1 MKYLGWIDR
10 KTKRTESFSI
20 RIRKRDMTGDLASLS
35 VAEIRAGLD
44 EKKFSCVELTKAS
57 LDKAARLSD
66 LNCFTL
72 ISHETALKSAEQIDS
87 LIKAGKRAPLLG
99 VPVGIKD
106 VICTKGVRTTA
117 ASKILENFIP
127 PYDATVVRKLITA
140 GAVSIGKMNMDEF
153 AMGSSNENSA
163 FGPVRNPWNPEY
175 VPGGSSGGSAA
186 AVAAGIC
193 PITLGTDTGGSI
205 RQPAAFCG
213 IVGLKPTYG
222 RVSRYGVIAY
232 ASSLDQVGAFARN
245 VHDCAIATQ
254 AICGVDPN
262 DATSA
267 DQPVPNFAEHLGR
280 SIKGLRIGVPKEYF
294 IDGLAPEVK
303 EATGKALKVL
313 EGLGA
318 IPVEITLPHT
328 ELAVAVYYIL
338 APAEASSNLARYDGI
353 RYGHRAK
360 GNLDLKSLYC
370 KSRSEGFGR
379 EVQRR
384 ILVGTYVLSSGFYDA
399 FYVKAQKVRS
409 LIVRDFHDAFKDSC
423 DLIVSPTT
431 PTPPF
436 KLGEKVSDPLTMY
449 LNDLFTI
456 PVNLAG
462 LPGLSVP
469 CGFSNNGLPIGL
481 QLIGKPWDEATL
493 LQVASAYEGATSWH
507 TRQTKGAL

>member
-1 MKYLGWIDR
+1 
-10 KTKRTESFSI
+10 
-20 RIRKRDMTGDLASLS
+20 MTDLASLS
-35 VAEIRAGLD
+35 VSEIREGLD
-44 EKKFSCVELTKAS
+44 TKRFSSVELTKAC
-57 LDKAARLSD
+57 LDKTARLSN
-66 LNCFTL
+66 LNCFTT
-72 ISHETALKSAEQIDS
+72 ISDEAALKSAEEIDV
-87 LIKAGKRAPLLG
+87 LIRAGKTSPLLG
-99 VPVGIKD
+99 IPLGIKD

-117 ASKILENFIP
+117 GSKILENFIP
-127 PYDATVVRKLITA
+127 PYDATVVRKLKTA
-140 GAVSIGKMNMDEF
+140 GTVSLGKLNMDEF

-163 FGPVRNPWNPEY
+163 FGPVLNPWNLEC

-245 VHDCAIATQ
+245 VRDCAVATQ
-254 AICGVDPN
+254 AICGADPN

-267 DQPVPNFAEHLGR
+267 DRDVPNFEEKLGR
-280 SIKGLRIGVPKEYF
+280 SIKGIRVGIPKEYF
-294 IDGLAPEVK
+294 IDGLSPEVK
-303 EATGKALKVL
+303 EATSIALKTL

-318 IPVEITLPHT
+318 IPVEISLPHT
-328 ELAVAVYYIL
+328 ELALSVYYIL

-353 RYGHRAK
+353 RFGHRAK
-360 GNLDLKSLYC
+360 GDLDLKTLYC
-370 KSRSEGFGR
+370 RSRSEGFGR

-409 LIVRDFHDAFKDSC
+409 LIVKDFNEVFQKSC
-423 DLIVSPTT
+423 DIIVSPTT

-462 LPGLSVP
+462 LPGLSMP
-469 CGFSNNGLPIGL
+469 CGFSEQGLPIGL
-481 QLIGKPWDEATL
+481 QLIGKPWDESTMF
-493 LQVASAYEGATSWH
+493 QVASAYEGATEWH
-507 TRQTKGAL
+507 KRRPLTK

>member
-1 MKYLGWIDR
+1 
-10 KTKRTESFSI
+10 
-20 RIRKRDMTGDLASLS
+20 MTDLAALT
-35 VAEIRAGLD
+35 VKAIREGLD
-44 EKKFSCVELTKAS
+44 SKIFSCVELTKAA
-57 LDKAARLSD
+57 LEKAERLAS
-66 LNCFTL
+66 LNCFTQ
-72 ISHETALKSAEQIDS
+72 ISDAPALKSAEEIDK
-87 LIKAGKRAPLLG
+87 LLAAGKSAPLLG
-99 VPVGIKD
+99 VPIGIKD
-106 VICTKGVRTTA
+106 VICTKGIRTTA
-117 ASKILENFIP
+117 GSKMLENFIP
-127 PYDATVVRKLITA
+127 PYDATVVRKLTTA
-140 GAVSIGKMNMDEF
+140 GTVSIGKLNMDEF

-163 FGPVRNPWNPEY
+163 YGPVQNPWNPEY

-232 ASSLDQVGAFARN
+232 ASSLDQVGAFAKN
-245 VHDCAIATQ
+245 VADCALATQ

-262 DATSA
+262 DATSVN
-267 DQPVPNFAEHLGR
+267 QPVPDFESYLGR
-280 SIKGLRIGVPKEYF
+280 SIKGLRVGIPKEYF
-294 IDGLAPEVK
+294 IDGIAPEVK
-303 EATGKALKVL
+303 EATSKALKVL
-313 EGLGA
+313 EDLGA
-318 IPVEITLPHT
+318 IPVEISLPHT
-328 ELAVAVYYIL
+328 ELALSVYYIL

-360 GNLDLKSLYC
+360 GDLDLKSLYSR
-370 KSRSEGFGR
+370 SRSEGFGR

-384 ILVGTYVLSSGFYDA
+384 ILVGSYVLSSGFYDA

-409 LIVRDFHDAFKDSC
+409 LIVKDFQDAFKDSC
-423 DLIVSPTT
+423 DLIASPTT

-436 KLGEKVSDPLTMY
+436 KIGEKIDDPLTMY

-462 LPGLSVP
+462 LPGLSMP
-469 CGFSNNGLPIGL
+469 CGFSTNGLPIGL

-493 LQVASAYEGATSWH
+493 FQVASAYETATSWH
-507 TRQTKGAL
+507 TKSPEL

>member
-1 MKYLGWIDR
+1 
-10 KTKRTESFSI
+10 
-20 RIRKRDMTGDLASLS
+20 MTDLASLS
-35 VAEIRAGLD
+35 VSQMREGLQA
-44 EKKFSCVELTKAS
+44 KQFSCVELTTAS
-57 LDKAARLSD
+57 LQKAEALQS
-66 LNCFTL
+66 LNCF
-72 ISHETALKSAEQIDS
+72 IECTATQALSQAESVDR
-87 LIKAGKRAPLLG
+87 LIKDGKSAPLLG
-99 VPVGIKD
+99 IPVGIKD

-117 ASKILENFIP
+117 GSKILQNFIP
-127 PYDATVVRKLITA
+127 PYDATVVRRLITA
-140 GAVSIGKMNMDEF
+140 GTVSIGKLNMDEF

-163 FGPVRNPWNPEY
+163 YGAVRNPWNTDC

-205 RQPAAFCG
+205 RQPASFCG

-245 VHDCAIATQ
+245 VRDCALATQ

-262 DATSA
+262 DATSV
-267 DQPVPNFAEHLGR
+267 DQPTPNFEAILGK
-280 SIKGLRIGVPKEYF
+280 SIKGLRVGIPKEYF
-294 IDGLAPEVK
+294 IPGLDREVRD
-303 EATGKALKVL
+303 ALDNALKVL

-318 IPVEITLPHT
+318 KIVEVSLPHT

-360 GNLDLKSLYC
+360 GDLDLKNLYAR
-370 KSRSEGFGR
+370 SRSEGFGR

-384 ILVGTYVLSSGFYDA
+384 ILVGTYVLSSGYYDA
-399 FYVKAQKVRS
+399 FYLKAQKVRT
-409 LIVRDFHDAFKDSC
+409 LISGDFNNAFTEHC
-423 DLIVSPTT
+423 DIIAAPTA

-436 KLGEKVSDPLTMY
+436 KIGEKVNDPLTMY
-449 LNDLFTI
+449 LNDIFTI

-462 LPGLSVP
+462 LPGMSIP
-469 CGFSNNGLPIGL
+469 CGFSTQGLPIGL

-493 LQVASAYEGATSWH
+493 FQVASAYESETSWH
-507 TRQTKGAL
+507 SHTPKLTT

>member
-1 MKYLGWIDR
+1 
-10 KTKRTESFSI
+10 
-20 RIRKRDMTGDLASLS
+20 MTSDLPSLS
-35 VAEIRAGLD
+35 VTAIREGLD
-44 EKKFSCVELTKAS
+44 AKQFSCVELTKAS
-57 LDKAARLSD
+57 LEKAARLSK
-66 LNCFTL
+66 LNCFTQL
-72 ISHETALKSAEQIDS
+72 SDEAALKNAEQIDR
-87 LIKAGKRAPLLG
+87 LIAAGKRAPLLG

-106 VICTKGVRTTA
+106 VICTKGIRTTA
-117 ASKILENFIP
+117 GSKMLENFIP
-127 PYDATVVRKLITA
+127 PYDATVVRKLVTA
-140 GAVSIGKMNMDEF
+140 GTVSIGKLNMDEF

-163 FGPVRNPWNPEY
+163 FGPVLNPWNPEY

-245 VHDCAIATQ
+245 VRDCALATK

-262 DATSA
+262 DATSVN
-267 DQPVPNFAEHLGR
+267 QPVPNFEGSLGR
-280 SIKGLRIGVPKEYF
+280 SIKGLRVGIPKEYL
-294 IDGLAPEVK
+294 IEGLAPEVK
-303 EATGKALKVL
+303 AATTEALKVL

-318 IPVEITLPHT
+318 IPVEISLPHT

-353 RYGHRAK
+353 RYGHRAE
-360 GNLDLKSLYC
+360 GNLDLKTLYC

-409 LIVRDFHDAFKDSC
+409 LIVKDFHEAFQNSC
-423 DLIVSPTT
+423 DVIISPTT

-462 LPGLSVP
+462 LPGLSLP
-469 CGFSNNGLPIGL
+469 CGFSTSGLPIGL

-493 LQVASAYEGATSWH
+493 FQVASAYEEATPWH
-507 TRQTKGAL
+507 TKTAPTI

>member
-1 MKYLGWIDR
+1 
-10 KTKRTESFSI
+10 
-20 RIRKRDMTGDLASLS
+20 MTDLASLS
-35 VAEIRAGLD
+35 VTEIREGLD
-44 EKKFSCVELTKAS
+44 AKKFSCVELTKAC
-57 LDKAARLSD
+57 LDKAAHLSA
-66 LNCFTL
+66 LNCFTT
-72 ISHETALKSAEQIDS
+72 ISDDAALKSAEAIDA
-87 LIKAGKRAPLLG
+87 LIRSGKSAPLLG
-99 VPVGIKD
+99 VPLGIKD
-106 VICTKGVRTTA
+106 VICTKGIRTTA
-117 ASKILENFIP
+117 GSKILDNFIP
-127 PYDATVVRKLITA
+127 PYDATVVRKLKTA
-140 GAVSIGKMNMDEF
+140 GTVSLGKLNMDEF

-163 FGPVRNPWNPEY
+163 FGPVLNPWNREC

-245 VHDCAIATQ
+245 VRDCAAATQ
-254 AICGVDPN
+254 AICGADPN

-267 DQPVPNFAEHLGR
+267 DLQVPNFEEKLGR
-280 SIKGLRIGVPKEYF
+280 SIKGLRVGIPKQYF
-294 IDGLAPEVK
+294 IDGLSPDVQ
-303 EATGKALKVL
+303 EATSKALKTL

-318 IPVEITLPHT
+318 IPVEISLPHT
-328 ELAVAVYYIL
+328 ELALSVYYIL

-353 RYGHRAK
+353 RFGHRAK
-360 GNLDLKSLYC
+360 GDLDLKTLYC

-409 LIVRDFHDAFKDSC
+409 LIVQDFHEAFQNSC
-423 DLIVSPTT
+423 DIIASPTT

-436 KLGEKVSDPLTMY
+436 KLGENASDPLTMY
-449 LNDLFTI
+449 LNDIFTI
-456 PVNLAG
+456 TVNLAG
-462 LPGLSVP
+462 LPGLSMP
-469 CGFSNNGLPIGL
+469 CGFSSQGLPIGL
-481 QLIGKPWDEATL
+481 QLIGKPWDEATIF
-493 LQVASAYEGATSWH
+493 QVASAYEGATEWH
-507 TRQTKGAL
+507 KRRPPTQ